1 MYSKI
6 ARHQSKFIIT
16 IVASLVLVM
25 DLIFLYFFK
34 YKNQGLPIS
43 DFNISY
49 IGNVFN
55 LIFTILTVF
64 GLFTY
69 TIKNKSN
76 YNRLF
81 VISNV
86 AAITVLL
93 LLAVLSTKV
102 KLPLPNIYILEHPL
116 SKIFIGLMFALF
128 QFAQFNLLVVLW
140 LSSFGSHSLINF
152 RGIVNSIALL
162 FLLLLFAF
170 VFINVE
176 KENIGKFKTSRKLT
190 NVVVVLG
197 SAVWSHN
204 SPSPSLAARV
214 DKAVELYKK
223 GIVNKIQL
231 TGSNA
236 PGELSEA
243 EVAYNYIK
251 FANINLSDVWKEE
264 KTVSTSEQIE
274 FIKEH
279 ILTKKNIGNII
290 IVSDAYHLARV
301 EEICRFYN
309 VNAEVSPSHLKLNF
323 QDELYYKIKESIA
336 LIVFWFFAL

>member
-1 MYSKI
+1 M
-6 ARHQSKFIIT
+6 HLKFERLQNKFFIT
-16 IVASLVLVM
+16 IVASLILVI
-25 DLIFLYFFK
+25 DLFFLYFIK
-34 YKNQGLPIS
+34 YKNQGLPYS
-43 DFNISY
+43 DFNILY

-55 LIFTILTVF
+55 FIFTILTIF
-64 GLFTY
+64 GLFVY
-69 TIKNKSN
+69 TIKIKSN
-76 YNRLF
+76 YNKLF
-81 VISNV
+81 VISSV
-86 AAITVLL
+86 AAITILL
-93 LLAVLSTKV
+93 LLAVLSTHV

-116 SKIFIGLMFALF
+116 SKIFIGVMFTFF
-128 QFAQFNLLVVLW
+128 QFVQFIFMIILW
-140 LSSFGSHSLINF
+140 LNSFGSHSLINL
-152 RGIVNSIALL
+152 RGIVNSIAIL
-162 FLLLLFAF
+162 FLLLVFAF
-170 VFINVE
+170 IFINTK
-176 KENIGKFKTSRKLT
+176 KENIGKYNSSQKLT
-190 NVVVVLG
+190 NVAVVLG
-197 SAVWSHN
+197 AAVWSHN

-214 DKAVELYKK
+214 DKAVELYNK

-251 FANINLSDVWKEE
+251 LKNINLSDVWMEG

-274 FIKEH
+274 FIQEY

-309 VNAEVSPSHLKLNF
+309 VNAQVSPSDLKLNF
-323 QDELYYKIKESIA
+323 QNELYYKLKESIA